1 MSYQPFN
8 NIVLPPPVQKVVL
21 PPPSQIWDYRL
32 ANQIQLNYQTNGQMM
47 QQQQQQHQ
55 LPNYITGPSGSTS
68 VISVTRNTSPGPTT
82 PPPVQ
87 LINDTPLS
95 YPHNLGQ
102 VSYPVPITS
111 TRSSTSIGSPSDYPH
126 HSHSHS
132 NSPPFVQSP
141 TSSSSTTNTSKSKTK
156 PRRKKQCPECHL
168 FFSNLST
175 HKSIHLNPSSRPY
188 LCQVCGRGF
197 SRSNDL
203 FRHNKRH
210 WRETGLEQGAYKCP
224 FNTVLLA
231 KNHPE
236 LSHQHDHHHD
246 DHTDVPCHPTGVFSR
261 CDTYKNH
268 LKALHFEYPVGTKK
282 KMRNNVS
289 GSCKHCGKVFAS
301 VNEWLDL
308 HVETGECGFH

>member
-47 QQQQQQHQ
+47 QQQQHQ

-68 VISVTRNTSPGPTT
+68 VISVTRNTSP
-82 PPPVQ
+82 
-87 LINDTPLS
+87 
-95 YPHNLGQ
+95 
-102 VSYPVPITS
+102 
-111 TRSSTSIGSPSDYPH
+111 
-126 HSHSHS
+126 
-132 NSPPFVQSP
+132 
-141 TSSSSTTNTSKSKTK
+141 
-156 PRRKKQCPECHL
+156 
-168 FFSNLST
+168 
-175 HKSIHLNPSSRPY
+175 
-188 LCQVCGRGF
+188 VCGRGF

-236 LSHQHDHHHD
+236 LSL
-246 DHTDVPCHPTGVFSR
+246 T
-261 CDTYKNH
+261 
-268 LKALHFEYPVGTKK
+268 
-282 KMRNNVS
+282 
-289 GSCKHCGKVFAS
+289 
-301 VNEWLDL
+301 
-308 HVETGECGFH
+308 